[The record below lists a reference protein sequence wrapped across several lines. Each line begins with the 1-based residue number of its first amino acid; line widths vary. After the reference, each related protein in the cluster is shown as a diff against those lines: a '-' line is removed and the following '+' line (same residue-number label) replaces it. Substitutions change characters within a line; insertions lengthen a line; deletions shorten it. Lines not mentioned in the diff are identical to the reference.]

1 MRIRRARARDNHN
14 VPALGI
20 ASLPTWSRRQQ
31 KPRHSY
37 AGIVLDN
44 HFCTPDGLVAPRA
57 RAITTMSDSAKD
69 GHPTDPPK
77 DDLPEDDPPADPP
90 KQATGQ
96 PPQLSSEQMESL
108 ASQVTKSVLKQLA
121 ASGAKPADAR
131 TGSSSATLPG
141 DQGEQGAD
149 RTSAQH
155 RIYIITLYQTWGGA
169 TLLVQ
174 WLNTRTQ
181 PIVAIDIAI

>member
-1 MRIRRARARDNHN
+1 MTFNLLNEVNTRGFSWDGLLMPATPSNMSMHVRSARARANHN

-37 AGIVLDN
+37 ASIVIEN
-44 HFCTPDGLVAPRA
+44 HLCTPDGLVAPRA
-57 RAITTMSDSAKD
+57 RAIMSTSDSAED
-69 GHPTDPPK
+69 GCPSDPPK
-77 DDLPEDDPPADPP
+77 DDPPKDDPPADPP

-121 ASGAKPADAR
+121 ASGAKPADSR

-149 RTSAQH
+149 RTSSQ
-155 RIYIITLYQTWGGA
+155 Q
-169 TLLVQ
+169 
-174 WLNTRTQ
+174 
-181 PIVAIDIAI
+181 